1 MSDNNFVYWAIARS
15 VIGNDIFS
23 CVFPKSVYAKSG
35 DRVSCLDENGEAKV
49 GDILHADSDFPDRQ
63 ILKELVDSLGAYK
76 VVTLWERN
84 DFIEEGEEGEE
95 AE

>member
-1 MSDNNFVYWAIARS
+1 MSSKMVYWAVAKS
-15 VIGNDIFS
+15 VIGGDVFS
-23 CVFPKSVYAKSG
+23 CVFPRQVWPHRG
-35 DRVSCLDENGEAKV
+35 DRVNCIDGNGEAKV
-49 GDILHADSDFPDRQ
+49 GDILYADSDFPDRQ